1 MPIKLPLIIISMLN
15 QTNNL
20 KKVNSEKSEKSKK
33 IDMPLKNDGTK
44 DKRYTNQQ
52 IIKSNGTRDMRTNL
66 LTDK

>member
-1 MPIKLPLIIISMLN
+1 MLKN
-15 QTNNL
+15 QTNNS
-20 KKVNSEKSEKSKK
+20 KKVDSEKSKK
-33 IDMPLKNDGTK
+33 IEIPIKNDGTK